1 MSTASEL
8 GKSMTPLLRYE
19 DFSISFG
26 SGRREKFAVSHLDL
40 EVGVGE
46 RVALVGESG
55 SGKTLTALAPLRL
68 EPEGAKTSGRILWS
82 GAKKSNAQSNQQAS
96 NQANTEPVD
105 LLSLPIQD
113 IRDIRGRE
121 IAMVFQEP
129 MTALNPL
136 FTVGN
141 QIVEAVQVY
150 QPLISK
156 TDCISA
162 AIDLL
167 KKTGI
172 PEPEK
177 RFYSYPHQLSGG
189 QRQRAMIAMA
199 LACKPRLLIADEPTT
214 ALDVSLRLQI
224 LELLKELQEE
234 SKDAGGMA
242 ILLITHDLNLVKHF
256 AHRVAVLN
264 QGKLFEVGLTSQV
277 FKHPEDPY
285 TKALVNSEPARD
297 LAPVMPLAPVL
308 LKTENL
314 SVSYPGADLVAGYKK
329 SPRHQVL
336 RKVGFELKQ
345 GQTIGVI
352 GESGSGKTT
361 LGMAVLGLLGD
372 SAAQITGEVD
382 VLGNGWQNL
391 KPAERRAMR
400 SSLQV
405 IFQDPFGS
413 LSPRMNVMQIVAE
426 GLDVHFPKL
435 STADRESRVLDILRE
450 VGMDRSALLRYPHE
464 FSGGQRQR
472 IAIARALILKPQ
484 ILVLDEPTSALDVS
498 IQKQVLALLCELQ
511 KKYNLAYLMISH
523 DLAVIRAMSHEV
535 MVLKEGR
542 VVEFGDTETLIQ
554 HPRQAYTKALFTA
567 AELT

>member
-1 MSTASEL
+1 MS
-8 GKSMTPLLRYE
+8 LLRYE
-19 DFSISFG
+19 NLCISFG
-26 SGRREKFAVSHLDL
+26 SGRREKFAVNHLDL
-40 EVGVGE
+40 EIGIGE

-68 EPEGAKTSGRILWS
+68 EPEGAKVSGKILWNRKD
-82 GAKKSNAQSNQQAS
+82 GQDM
-96 NQANTEPVD
+96 VD

-113 IRDIRGRE
+113 IREIRGRE

-141 QIVEAVQVY
+141 QIIEAVQIY

-156 TDCISA
+156 ADCIDA

-172 PEPEK
+172 PEPER
-177 RFYSYPHQLSGG
+177 RFHSYPHQLSGG

-224 LELLKELQEE
+224 LDLLKELQEE
-234 SKDAGGMA
+234 SKDQGGMG

-256 AHRVAVLN
+256 AQRVAVLN
-264 QGKLFEVGLTSQV
+264 QGNLMESGTTKQV
-277 FKHPEDPY
+277 FTQPSDPY
-285 TKALVNSEPARD
+285 TKALVNSGPVRD

-308 LKTENL
+308 LKTDDL
-314 SVSYPGADLVAGYKK
+314 SVAYPSSESISWFKK
-329 SPRHQVL
+329 APPHKVL
-336 RKVGFELKQ
+336 KKVSFSLKQ

-372 SAAQITGEVD
+372 SAAEVSGNVD
-382 VLGNGWQNL
+382 VLGNDWQKL
-391 KPAERRAMR
+391 KPVERRAMR

-413 LSPRMNVMQIVAE
+413 LSPRMNVMQIVSE

-435 STADRESRVLDILRE
+435 STAEHENRVVDMLKE
-450 VGMDRSALLRYPHE
+450 VGIDRSALTRYPHE

-472 IAIARALILKPQ
+472 IAIARALILRPQ

-498 IQKQVLALLCELQ
+498 IQKQVLALLTELQ

-535 MVLKEGR
+535 MVLKGGK
-542 VVEFGDTETLIQ
+542 VVEFGDTETLIKQ
-554 HPRQAYTKALFTA
+554 PRQTYTRELFAA

>member
-1 MSTASEL
+1 MS
-8 GKSMTPLLRYE
+8 LLRYE
-19 DFSISFG
+19 DLSISFG
-26 SGRREKFAVSHLDL
+26 SGRREKFAVNHLDL
-40 EVGVGE
+40 EIGIGE

-68 EPEGAKTSGRILWS
+68 EPEGAKVSGKILWNRKD
-82 GAKKSNAQSNQQAS
+82 GQG
-96 NQANTEPVD
+96 TVD

-113 IRDIRGRE
+113 IREIRGRE

-141 QIVEAVQVY
+141 QIVEAVQIY

-156 TDCISA
+156 ADCIDA
-162 AIDLL
+162 AVDLL

-172 PEPEK
+172 PEPER
-177 RFYSYPHQLSGG
+177 RFHSYPHQLSGG

-224 LELLKELQEE
+224 LDLLKELQEE
-234 SKDAGGMA
+234 SKDQGGMG

-256 AHRVAVLN
+256 AQRVAVLN
-264 QGKLFEVGLTSQV
+264 QGNLMESGPTKQV
-277 FKHPEDPY
+277 FTHPTDPY
-285 TKALVNSEPARD
+285 TKALVNSEPVRD

-308 LKTENL
+308 LETEDL
-314 SVSYPGADLVAGYKK
+314 SVAYPSSESISWFKK
-329 SPRHQVL
+329 APPHKVL
-336 RKVGFELKQ
+336 KKVSFVLKQ

-372 SAAQITGEVD
+372 SAAQVTGDVD
-382 VLGNGWQNL
+382 VLGSDWQTL
-391 KPAERRAMR
+391 KPVERRAMR

-405 IFQDPFGS
+405 IFQDPFRS

-426 GLDVHFPKL
+426 GLDIHFPKL
-435 STADRESRVLDILRE
+435 SAVERENRVVDILKE
-450 VGMDRSALLRYPHE
+450 VGIDRSALTRYPHE

-472 IAIARALILKPQ
+472 IAIARALILRPQ

-498 IQKQVLALLCELQ
+498 IQKQVLALLTELQ

-535 MVLKEGR
+535 MVLKAGK
-542 VVEFGDTETLIQ
+542 VVEFGDTETMIK
-554 HPRQAYTKALFTA
+554 HPRQTYTKELFAA

>member
-1 MSTASEL
+1 MS
-8 GKSMTPLLRYE
+8 LLRYE
-19 DFSISFG
+19 DLCISFG
-26 SGRREKFAVSHLDL
+26 TGRREKFAVNHLDL
-40 EVGVGE
+40 EIGIGE

-68 EPEGAKTSGRILWS
+68 EPEGAKVSGKILWN
-82 GAKKSNAQSNQQAS
+82 KKDG
-96 NQANTEPVD
+96 TGTVD
-105 LLSLPIQD
+105 LLSMSMQD
-113 IRDIRGRE
+113 IREIRGRE

-136 FTVGN
+136 FTIGN
-141 QIVEAVQVY
+141 QIIEAVQIY

-156 TDCISA
+156 ADSIDA

-167 KKTGI
+167 RKTGI
-172 PEPEK
+172 PEPER
-177 RFYSYPHQLSGG
+177 RFHSYPHQLSGG

-224 LELLKELQEE
+224 LDLLKELQEE
-234 SKDAGGMA
+234 SKDHGGMG

-256 AHRVAVLN
+256 AQRVAVLN
-264 QGKLFEVGLTSQV
+264 QGNLMEAGLTKQV
-277 FKHPEDPY
+277 FERPEDPY
-285 TKALVNSEPARD
+285 TRALVNSEPVRD
-297 LAPVMPLAPVL
+297 LAPLMPLAPVL
-308 LKTENL
+308 LKTEDL
-314 SVSYPGADLVAGYKK
+314 SVAYPSAESASWFKK
-329 SPRHQVL
+329 APSHKVL
-336 RKVGFELKQ
+336 KKVSFELKQ

-372 SAAQITGEVD
+372 SAAEVTGSVD
-382 VLGNGWQNL
+382 VLGSDWQTL
-391 KPAERRAMR
+391 KPIERRAMR

-413 LSPRMNVMQIVAE
+413 LSPRMNVLQIISE

-435 STADRESRVLDILRE
+435 STAERETRVVDMLKE
-450 VGMDRSALLRYPHE
+450 VGLDRSALLRYPHE

-472 IAIARALILKPQ
+472 IAIARALILRPQ

-498 IQKQVLALLCELQ
+498 IQKQVLALLTELQ

-535 MVLKEGR
+535 MVLKGGK
-542 VVEFGDTETLIQ
+542 VVEFGDTETLIK
-554 HPRQAYTKALFTA
+554 HPRQTYTKELFAA

>member
-1 MSTASEL
+1 MS
-8 GKSMTPLLRYE
+8 LLRYE
-19 DFSISFG
+19 DFCISFG
-26 SGRREKFAVSHLDL
+26 AGRREKFAVNHLDL
-40 EVGVGE
+40 EIGIGE

-68 EPEGAKTSGRILWS
+68 EPEGAKVSGKILWN
-82 GAKKSNAQSNQQAS
+82 KKDGQG
-96 NQANTEPVD
+96 TVD

-113 IRDIRGRE
+113 IREIRGRE

-136 FTVGN
+136 FTIGN
-141 QIVEAVQVY
+141 QIIEAVQIY
-150 QPLISK
+150 QPLLSK
-156 TDCISA
+156 SDCIDA

-172 PEPEK
+172 PEPER
-177 RFYSYPHQLSGG
+177 RFHSYPHQLSGG

-224 LELLKELQEE
+224 LDLLKELQEE
-234 SKDAGGMA
+234 SKEHGGMG

-256 AHRVAVLN
+256 AQRVAVLN
-264 QGKLFEVGLTSQV
+264 QGNLMESGSTKQV
-277 FKHPEDPY
+277 FEHPTDPY
-285 TKALVNSEPARD
+285 TRALVNSEPVRE

-308 LKTENL
+308 LKTEEL
-314 SVSYPGADLVAGYKK
+314 SVAYQNTESSSWFKKAPPYK
-329 SPRHQVL
+329 VL
-336 RKVGFELKQ
+336 KKVSFNLKQ

-361 LGMAVLGLLGD
+361 LGMAVLDLLGD
-372 SAAQITGEVD
+372 SAAQVTGDVD
-382 VLGNGWQNL
+382 VLGQDWQKL
-391 KPAERRAMR
+391 KPAQRRAMR

-413 LSPRMNVMQIVAE
+413 LSPRMNVMQIISE
-426 GLDVHFPKL
+426 GLDAHCPTL
-435 STADRESRVLDILRE
+435 TAAERESRVVDMLKE
-450 VGMDRSALLRYPHE
+450 VGLDRSALTRYPHE

-472 IAIARALILKPQ
+472 IAVARALILRPQ

-498 IQKQVLALLCELQ
+498 IQKQVLALLSRLQ

-542 VVEFGDTETLIQ
+542 VVEFGDTETLIRQ
-554 HPRQAYTKALFTA
+554 PRQVYTKELFAA

>member
-1 MSTASEL
+1 MS
-8 GKSMTPLLRYE
+8 LLRYE
-19 DFSISFG
+19 DFCISFG
-26 SGRREKFAVSHLDL
+26 SGRREKFAVNHLNL
-40 EVGVGE
+40 EIGIGE

-68 EPEGAKTSGRILWS
+68 EPEGAKVSGKILW
-82 GAKKSNAQSNQQAS
+82 NQKDEQG
-96 NQANTEPVD
+96 TVD

-113 IRDIRGRE
+113 IREIRGRE

-141 QIVEAVQVY
+141 QIIEAVQIY

-156 TDCISA
+156 TDCIDM

-172 PEPEK
+172 PEPER
-177 RFYSYPHQLSGG
+177 RFHSYPHQLSGG

-224 LELLKELQEE
+224 LDLLKELQEE
-234 SKDAGGMA
+234 SKDQGGMG

-256 AHRVAVLN
+256 AQRVAVLN
-264 QGKLFEVGLTSQV
+264 QGNLMESGTTKQV
-277 FKHPEDPY
+277 FTQPSDPY
-285 TKALVNSEPARD
+285 TKALVNSGPVRD

-308 LKTENL
+308 LKTDDL
-314 SVSYPGADLVAGYKK
+314 SVAYPSSESISWFKK
-329 SPRHQVL
+329 APPHKVL
-336 RKVGFELKQ
+336 RKVSFSLKQ

-372 SAAQITGEVD
+372 SAAEVSGNVD
-382 VLGNGWQNL
+382 ILGNDWQKL
-391 KPAERRAMR
+391 KPVERRAMR

-435 STADRESRVLDILRE
+435 STAERENRVVDMLKE
-450 VGMDRSALLRYPHE
+450 VGIDRSALTRYPHE

-472 IAIARALILKPQ
+472 IAIARALILRPQ

-498 IQKQVLALLCELQ
+498 IQKQVLALLTELQ
-511 KKYNLAYLMISH
+511 KKYNLAYLIISH

-535 MVLKEGR
+535 MVLKGGK
-542 VVEFGDTETLIQ
+542 VVEFGDTETLIKQ
-554 HPRQAYTKALFTA
+554 PRQTYTRELFAA

>member
-1 MSTASEL
+1 MS
-8 GKSMTPLLRYE
+8 LLRYE
-19 DFSISFG
+19 DLSISFG
-26 SGRREKFAVSHLDL
+26 SGRRERLAVNHLDL
-40 EVGVGE
+40 EIGIGE

-68 EPEGAKTSGRILWS
+68 EPEGAKVSGKILWNRKD
-82 GAKKSNAQSNQQAS
+82 GQG
-96 NQANTEPVD
+96 TVD
-105 LLSLPIQD
+105 LLSLSIQD
-113 IRDIRGRE
+113 IREIRGRE

-141 QIVEAVQVY
+141 QIIEAVQIY

-156 TDCISA
+156 ADCIDA

-172 PEPEK
+172 PEPER
-177 RFYSYPHQLSGG
+177 RFHAYPHQLSGG

-224 LELLKELQEE
+224 LDLLKELQEE
-234 SKDAGGMA
+234 SKDQGGMG
-242 ILLITHDLNLVKHF
+242 ILLITHDLNLVRHF
-256 AHRVAVLN
+256 AQRVAVLN
-264 QGKLFEVGLTSQV
+264 QGNLMESGSTKQV
-277 FKHPEDPY
+277 FTEPSDPY
-285 TKALVNSEPARD
+285 TKALVNSGPVRD

-308 LKTENL
+308 LKTDDL
-314 SVSYPGADLVAGYKK
+314 SVAYPSSESSSWFKK
-329 SPRHQVL
+329 APPHKVL
-336 RKVGFELKQ
+336 KKVSFSLKQ
-345 GQTIGVI
+345 GHTIGVI

-372 SAAQITGEVD
+372 SAAEVSGGVD
-382 VLGNGWQNL
+382 VLGNNWQKL
-391 KPAERRAMR
+391 KAVERRAMR

-426 GLDVHFPKL
+426 GLDIHFPKL
-435 STADRESRVLDILRE
+435 STAERENRVVDILKE
-450 VGMDRSALLRYPHE
+450 VGIDRSALTRYPHE

-472 IAIARALILKPQ
+472 IAIARALILRPQ

-498 IQKQVLALLCELQ
+498 IQKQVLALLTELQ

-535 MVLKEGR
+535 MVLKGGK
-542 VVEFGDTETLIQ
+542 VVEFGDTETLIKS
-554 HPRQAYTKALFTA
+554 PRQVYTKELFAA

>member
-1 MSTASEL
+1 MS
-8 GKSMTPLLRYE
+8 LLRYE
-19 DFSISFG
+19 DLCISFG
-26 SGRREKFAVSHLDL
+26 VGRREKFAVSHLDL
-40 EVGVGE
+40 DIGVGE

-68 EPEGAKTSGRILWS
+68 EPEGAKVSGKILW
-82 GAKKSNAQSNQQAS
+82 NQKDGKG
-96 NQANTEPVD
+96 EID

-113 IRDIRGRE
+113 IREIRGRE

-141 QIVEAVQVY
+141 QIIEAVQIY
-150 QPLISK
+150 QPLIAK
-156 TDCISA
+156 ADAIDA

-167 KKTGI
+167 RKTGI
-172 PEPEK
+172 PEPER
-177 RFYSYPHQLSGG
+177 RFHSYPHQLSGG

-234 SKDAGGMA
+234 SKDDGGMG
-242 ILLITHDLNLVKHF
+242 ILLITHDLNLVNHF
-256 AHRVAVLN
+256 AQRVAVLN
-264 QGKLFEVGLTSQV
+264 QGNLMEAGTTKQV
-277 FKHPEDPY
+277 FEHPTDPY
-285 TKALVNSEPARD
+285 TRALVNSEPVRS

-308 LKTENL
+308 LNTEEL
-314 SVSYPGADLVAGYKK
+314 SVAYPSSESVSWFKNAPPHKVLKK
-329 SPRHQVL
+329 VS
-336 RKVGFELKQ
+336 FALKQ

-372 SAAQITGEVD
+372 SSAEVTGSVD
-382 VLGNGWQNL
+382 VLGNDWQKL
-391 KPAERRAMR
+391 KPIERRAMR

-413 LSPRMNVMQIVAE
+413 LSPRMNILQIVSE

-435 STADRESRVLDILRE
+435 SAQERESRVVDMLKE
-450 VGMDRSALLRYPHE
+450 VGLDRSALLRYPHE

-472 IAIARALILKPQ
+472 IAIARALILRPQ

-498 IQKQVLALLCELQ
+498 IQKQVLALLTELQ

-535 MVLKEGR
+535 MVLKEGK
-542 VVEFGDTETLIQ
+542 VIEFGDTETMIK
-554 HPRQAYTKALFTA
+554 HPRQTYTKELFAA

>member
-1 MSTASEL
+1 MS
-8 GKSMTPLLRYE
+8 LLCYE
-19 DFSISFG
+19 DLCISFG
-26 SGRREKFAVSHLDL
+26 SGRREKFAVNHLNL
-40 EVGVGE
+40 EIGIGE

-68 EPEGAKTSGRILWS
+68 EPEGAKVSGKILWN
-82 GAKKSNAQSNQQAS
+82 KKDGKG
-96 NQANTEPVD
+96 TVD
-105 LLSLPIQD
+105 LLSMPIQD
-113 IRDIRGRE
+113 IREIRGRE

-141 QIVEAVQVY
+141 QIIEAVQIY

-156 TDCISA
+156 SDSIDA

-172 PEPEK
+172 PEPER
-177 RFYSYPHQLSGG
+177 RFHSYPHQLSGG

-224 LELLKELQEE
+224 LDLLKELQEE
-234 SKDAGGMA
+234 SKDDGGMG
-242 ILLITHDLNLVKHF
+242 ILLITHALNLVKHF
-256 AHRVAVLN
+256 AQRVAVLN
-264 QGKLFEVGLTSQV
+264 QGNLMESGTTKQV
-277 FKHPEDPY
+277 FEHPEDPY
-285 TKALVNSEPARD
+285 TRALVNSEPVRD
-297 LAPVMPLAPVL
+297 LAPLMPLAPVL
-308 LKTENL
+308 LQTEEL
-314 SVSYPGADLVAGYKK
+314 SVAYPSSESVSWFKK
-329 SPRHQVL
+329 APSHKVL
-336 RKVGFELKQ
+336 KKVSFSLKQ

-372 SAAQITGEVD
+372 SAAEVTGTVD
-382 VLGNGWQNL
+382 VLGSDWQKL
-391 KPAERRAMR
+391 KPTERRAMR

-413 LSPRMNVMQIVAE
+413 LSPRMNVLQIVSE

-435 STADRESRVLDILRE
+435 SAAERETRVVDMLKE
-450 VGMDRSALLRYPHE
+450 VGLDRSALLRYPHE

-472 IAIARALILKPQ
+472 IAIARALILRPQ

-498 IQKQVLALLCELQ
+498 IQKQVLALLTELQ

-535 MVLKEGR
+535 MVLKGGK
-542 VVEFGDTETLIQ
+542 VVEFGDTETLIK
-554 HPRQAYTKALFTA
+554 HPRQTYTKELFAA

>member
-1 MSTASEL
+1 M
-8 GKSMTPLLRYE
+8 
-19 DFSISFG
+19 
-26 SGRREKFAVSHLDL
+26 
-40 EVGVGE
+40 
-46 RVALVGESG
+46 
-55 SGKTLTALAPLRL
+55 
-68 EPEGAKTSGRILWS
+68 
-82 GAKKSNAQSNQQAS
+82 
-96 NQANTEPVD
+96 
-105 LLSLPIQD
+105 QD
-113 IRDIRGRE
+113 IREIRGRE

-156 TDCISA
+156 ADCMSA

-172 PEPEK
+172 PEPDK
-177 RFYSYPHQLSGG
+177 RFHSYPHQLSGG

-224 LELLKELQEE
+224 LDLLKELQEE
-234 SKDAGGMA
+234 SKDHGGMA

-256 AHRVAVLN
+256 AQRVAVLN
-264 QGKLFEVGLTSQV
+264 QGNLMEVGTTKQV
-277 FKHPEDPY
+277 FEHPKDAY
-285 TKALVNSEPARD
+285 TKSLVNSEPVRN

-308 LKTENL
+308 LKTNNL
-314 SVSYPGADLVAGYKK
+314 SVSYPGTGSAAWFKK
-329 SPRHQVL
+329 PPRHQVL
-336 RKVGFELKQ
+336 RKVDFELKQ

-372 SAAQITGEVD
+372 SAAMITGEVD
-382 VLGNGWQNL
+382 VLGHDWQTL
-391 KPAERRAMR
+391 KPVERRAMR

-413 LSPRMNVMQIVAE
+413 LSPRMNVMQIISK
-426 GLDVHFPKL
+426 GLDIHFPHL
-435 STADRESRVLDILRE
+435 STAERESRVLDMLRE
-450 VGMDRSALLRYPHE
+450 VGIDRSALTRYPHE

-498 IQKQVLALLCELQ
+498 IQKQVLALLAELQ

-523 DLAVIRAMSHEV
+523 DLAVIRAMSHEI
-535 MVLKEGR
+535 MVLKAGK
-542 VVEFGDTETLIQ
+542 VVEFGDTETLIK
-554 HPRQAYTKALFTA
+554 HPRQTYTKELFTA

>member
-1 MSTASEL
+1 MS
-8 GKSMTPLLRYE
+8 LLRYE
-19 DFSISFG
+19 DLCISFG
-26 SGRREKFAVSHLDL
+26 SGRREKFAVNHLNL
-40 EVGVGE
+40 EIGIGE

-68 EPEGAKTSGRILWS
+68 EPEGAKVSGKILWN
-82 GAKKSNAQSNQQAS
+82 KKDGKG
-96 NQANTEPVD
+96 EVD
-105 LLSLPIQD
+105 LLSMSIED
-113 IRDIRGRE
+113 IREIRGRE

-136 FTVGN
+136 FTIGN
-141 QIVEAVQVY
+141 QIIEAVQIF

-156 TDCISA
+156 ADSIDA

-172 PEPEK
+172 PEPER
-177 RFYSYPHQLSGG
+177 RFHSYPHQLSGG

-224 LELLKELQEE
+224 LDLLKELQEE
-234 SKDAGGMA
+234 SKDDGGMG

-256 AHRVAVLN
+256 AQRVAVLN
-264 QGKLFEVGLTSQV
+264 QGNLMESGPTKKV
-277 FKHPEDPY
+277 FQHPEDPY
-285 TKALVNSEPARD
+285 TRALVNSEPVRN
-297 LAPVMPLAPVL
+297 LAPLMPLAPVL
-308 LKTENL
+308 LKTEDL
-314 SVSYPGADLVAGYKK
+314 SVAYPSSESASWFKK
-329 SPRHQVL
+329 APSHKVL
-336 RKVGFELKQ
+336 KKVSFALKQ

-372 SAAQITGEVD
+372 SSAEVTGDVD
-382 VLGNGWQNL
+382 VLGSDWQTL
-391 KPAERRAMR
+391 KPIERRAMR

-413 LSPRMNVMQIVAE
+413 LSPRMNILQIVSE

-435 STADRESRVLDILRE
+435 STAERETRVVDMLKE
-450 VGMDRSALLRYPHE
+450 VGLDRSALQRYPHE

-472 IAIARALILKPQ
+472 IAIARALILRPQ

-498 IQKQVLALLCELQ
+498 IQKQVLALLTELQ
-511 KKYNLAYLMISH
+511 KKYNLAYLLISH

-535 MVLKEGR
+535 MVLKGGK
-542 VVEFGDTETLIQ
+542 VVEFGDTETLIKQ
-554 HPRQAYTKALFTA
+554 PRQTYTKELFAA

>member
-1 MSTASEL
+1 MS
-8 GKSMTPLLRYE
+8 LLRYE
-19 DFSISFG
+19 DLSISFG
-26 SGRREKFAVSHLDL
+26 TGRREKFAVSHLDL
-40 EVGVGE
+40 EIGIGE

-68 EPEGAKTSGRILWS
+68 EPEGAKVSGKILWN
-82 GAKKSNAQSNQQAS
+82 KKDGQG
-96 NQANTEPVD
+96 TVD
-105 LLSLPIQD
+105 LLSLPMQD
-113 IRDIRGRE
+113 IREIRGRE

-141 QIVEAVQVY
+141 QIVEAVQID

-156 TDCISA
+156 SQCMDA

-167 KKTGI
+167 RKTGI
-172 PEPEK
+172 PEPER
-177 RFYSYPHQLSGG
+177 RFHSYPHQLSGG

-214 ALDVSLRLQI
+214 ALDVSLRMQI
-224 LELLKELQEE
+224 LDLLKELQEE
-234 SKDAGGMA
+234 SKNEGGMG

-256 AHRVAVLN
+256 AQRVAVLN
-264 QGKLFEVGLTSQV
+264 QGNLMESGSTKQIFE
-277 FKHPEDPY
+277 HPTDAY
-285 TKALVNSEPARD
+285 TRALVNSEPVRS

-308 LKTENL
+308 LATEEL
-314 SVSYPGADLVAGYKK
+314 SVAYPSSQSISWFKK
-329 SPRHQVL
+329 APPHKVL
-336 RKVGFELKQ
+336 KKVNFTLKQ

-372 SAAQITGEVD
+372 SAALVSGSVD
-382 VLGNGWQNL
+382 ILGQDWHSL
-391 KPAERRAMR
+391 KPVERRAMR

-413 LSPRMNVMQIVAE
+413 LSPRMNVMQIVSE
-426 GLDVHFPKL
+426 GLDVHFPNL
-435 STADRESRVLDILRE
+435 SAAERETRVVDMLKE
-450 VGMDRSALLRYPHE
+450 VGIERAALTRYPHE

-472 IAIARALILKPQ
+472 IAIARALILRPQ

-498 IQKQVLALLCELQ
+498 IQKQVLALLSELQ

-523 DLAVIRAMSHEV
+523 DLAVIRAMSHEI
-535 MVLKEGR
+535 MVLKGGK
-542 VVEFGDTETLIQ
+542 VVEFGDTETLIK
-554 HPRQAYTKALFTA
+554 HPRQTYTKELFAA

>member
-1 MSTASEL
+1 MS
-8 GKSMTPLLRYE
+8 LLHYE
-19 DFSISFG
+19 DLSISFG
-26 SGRREKFAVSHLDL
+26 SGRREKFAVNHLDL
-40 EVGVGE
+40 DIGIGE

-68 EPEGAKTSGRILWS
+68 EPEGAHVSGKILWNRKD
-82 GAKKSNAQSNQQAS
+82 GQG
-96 NQANTEPVD
+96 TVD

-113 IRDIRGRE
+113 ISEIRGRE

-141 QIVEAVQVY
+141 QIIEAVQIY

-156 TDCISA
+156 ADCIDA

-172 PEPEK
+172 PEPER
-177 RFYSYPHQLSGG
+177 RFHSYPHQLSGG

-224 LELLKELQEE
+224 LDLLKELQEE
-234 SKDAGGMA
+234 SKDQGGMG

-256 AHRVAVLN
+256 AQRVAVLN
-264 QGKLFEVGLTSQV
+264 QGNLMESGSTKQV
-277 FKHPEDPY
+277 FTQPTDPY
-285 TKALVNSEPARD
+285 TKALVNSEPVRD

-308 LKTENL
+308 LETEDL
-314 SVSYPGADLVAGYKK
+314 SVSYPSSEPTSWFKK
-329 SPRHQVL
+329 APPHKVL
-336 RKVGFELKQ
+336 KKVSFALKQ

-372 SAAQITGEVD
+372 SAAQVTGDVD
-382 VLGNGWQNL
+382 VLGSDWQTL
-391 KPAERRAMR
+391 KPVERRAMR

-413 LSPRMNVMQIVAE
+413 LSPRMNVMQIVSE
-426 GLDVHFPKL
+426 GLDIHFPKL
-435 STADRESRVLDILRE
+435 SAVERENRVVDILKE
-450 VGMDRSALLRYPHE
+450 VGIDRSALTRYPHE

-472 IAIARALILKPQ
+472 IAIARALILRPQ

-498 IQKQVLALLCELQ
+498 IQKQVLALLTELQ

-535 MVLKEGR
+535 MVLKAGK
-542 VVEFGDTETLIQ
+542 VVEFGDTETMIK
-554 HPRQAYTKALFTA
+554 HPRQTYTKELFAA

>member
-1 MSTASEL
+1 MSSV
-8 GKSMTPLLRYE
+8 KSAAPLLRYE

-40 EVGVGE
+40 EIGVGE

-82 GAKKSNAQSNQQAS
+82 GKSTDTSS
-96 NQANTEPVD
+96 PPVN
-105 LLSLPIQD
+105 LLDMPIQS
-113 IRDIRGRE
+113 IREIRGRE

-136 FTVGN
+136 FTIGN
-141 QIVEAVQVY
+141 QIVEAVQIDEL
-150 QPLISK
+150 LITK
-156 TDCISA
+156 ADAMSA
-162 AIDLL
+162 AIELL

-177 RFYSYPHQLSGG
+177 RFHSYPHQLSGG

-224 LELLKELQEE
+224 LDLLKELQEE
-234 SKDAGGMA
+234 SKDHGGMA

-256 AHRVAVLN
+256 AQRVAVLN
-264 QGKLFEVGLTSQV
+264 QGNLMEVGPTKQV
-277 FKHPEDPY
+277 FEHPDDAY
-285 TKALVNSEPARD
+285 TKALVNSEPVRD

-314 SVSYPGADLVAGYKK
+314 SVSYPGTESTAWFKK
-329 SPRHQVL
+329 PPRHQVL

-372 SAAQITGEVD
+372 SAAEITGTVD
-382 VLGNGWQNL
+382 ILGQDWQKL
-391 KPAERRAMR
+391 KPIERRAMR

-426 GLDVHFPKL
+426 GLDVHFPNL
-435 STADRESRVLDILRE
+435 SAAERESRVLDILRE
-450 VGMDRSALLRYPHE
+450 VGIDRSALTRYPHE

-498 IQKQVLALLCELQ
+498 IQKQVLALLTELQ

-535 MVLKEGR
+535 MVLKGGR

-554 HPRQAYTKALFTA
+554 HPRQTYTQELFAA
-567 AELT
+567 AELS

>member
-1 MSTASEL
+1 MSEIRNSH
-8 GKSMTPLLRYE
+8 KPVSPLLRYE

-40 EVGVGE
+40 EIGVGE

-82 GAKKSNAQSNQQAS
+82 DQSADAS
-96 NQANTEPVD
+96 NPSVN
-105 LLSLPIQD
+105 LLDLPIQA
-113 IRDIRGRE
+113 IREIRGRE

-136 FTVGN
+136 FTIGN
-141 QIVEAVQVY
+141 QIVEAVQIY

-156 TDCISA
+156 ADGMSA
-162 AIDLL
+162 AIELL

-177 RFYSYPHQLSGG
+177 RFHSYPHQLSGG

-214 ALDVSLRLQI
+214 ALDISLRLQI
-224 LELLKELQEE
+224 LDLLKELQEE
-234 SKDAGGMA
+234 SKDDGGMA

-256 AHRVAVLN
+256 AQKVAVLN
-264 QGKLFEVGLTSQV
+264 QGKLMEVGLTKQV
-277 FKHPEDPY
+277 FERPDNPY
-285 TKALVNSEPARD
+285 TKALVNSKPVRD

-308 LKTENL
+308 LKTNHL
-314 SVSYPGADLVAGYKK
+314 SVSYPSTESSTWFKK
-329 SPRHQVL
+329 AAPHQVL
-336 RKVGFELKQ
+336 RKVDFELKQ

-372 SAAQITGEVD
+372 SAAQVSGVVD
-382 VLGNGWQNL
+382 VLGSDWQNL
-391 KPAERRAMR
+391 KSAERRAMR

-413 LSPRMNVMQIVAE
+413 LSPRMNVMQIVSE
-426 GLDVHFPKL
+426 GLDVHFPKI
-435 STADRESRVLDILRE
+435 TPAERESRVLDILRE
-450 VGMDRSALLRYPHE
+450 VGIDRSALKRYPHE

-498 IQKQVLALLCELQ
+498 IQKQVLALLTELQ

-535 MVLKEGR
+535 MVLKAGR
-542 VVEFGDTETLIQ
+542 VVEFGDTETLIK
-554 HPRQAYTKALFTA
+554 HPRQAYTQELFAA
-567 AELT
+567 AELS

>member
-1 MSTASEL
+1 MS
-8 GKSMTPLLRYE
+8 LLRYE
-19 DFSISFG
+19 DFCISFG
-26 SGRREKFAVSHLDL
+26 TGRREKFAVNHLDL
-40 EVGVGE
+40 EIGIGE

-68 EPEGAKTSGRILWS
+68 EPEGAKVSGKILWNKKDGS
-82 GAKKSNAQSNQQAS
+82 G
-96 NQANTEPVD
+96 TVD
-105 LLSLPIQD
+105 LLSMPIQD
-113 IRDIRGRE
+113 IREIRGRE

-136 FTVGN
+136 FTIGN
-141 QIVEAVQVY
+141 QIIEAVQIY
-150 QPLISK
+150 QPLLSK
-156 TDCISA
+156 TDCIDA

-172 PEPEK
+172 PEPDR
-177 RFYSYPHQLSGG
+177 RFHSYPHQLSGG

-224 LELLKELQEE
+224 LDLLKELQEE
-234 SKDAGGMA
+234 SKEHGGMG

-256 AHRVAVLN
+256 AQRVAVLN
-264 QGKLFEVGLTSQV
+264 QGNLMESGPTKQV
-277 FKHPEDPY
+277 FEHPTDPY
-285 TKALVNSEPARD
+285 TRALVNSEPVRE
-297 LAPVMPLAPVL
+297 LAPVMPLAPAL
-308 LKTENL
+308 LKTEGL
-314 SVSYPGADLVAGYKK
+314 SVAYPNSESTSWFKK
-329 SPRHQVL
+329 APAHKVL
-336 RKVGFELKQ
+336 KKVSFSLKQ

-372 SAAQITGEVD
+372 SAAQVSGDVD
-382 VLGNGWQNL
+382 VLGKDWQQL
-391 KPAERRAMR
+391 KPVERRAMR

-413 LSPRMNVMQIVAE
+413 LSPRMNVMQIISE
-426 GLDVHFPKL
+426 GLDVHYPKL
-435 STADRESRVLDILRE
+435 SASERESRVVDMLKE
-450 VGMDRSALLRYPHE
+450 VGLDRSALTRYPHE

-472 IAIARALILKPQ
+472 IAIARALILRPQ

-498 IQKQVLALLCELQ
+498 IQKQVLALLSELQ

-542 VVEFGDTETLIQ
+542 VVEFGDTETMIKQ
-554 HPRQAYTKALFTA
+554 PKQVYTKELFAA

>member
-1 MSTASEL
+1 MSGASSQ
-8 GKSMTPLLRYE
+8 KPLLRYE
-19 DFSISFG
+19 DLRISFG
-26 SGRREKFAVSHLDL
+26 SGRREKFAVNHLNL
-40 EVGVGE
+40 EIGTGE

-68 EPEGAKTSGRILWS
+68 EPEGARVSGKILWN
-82 GAKKSNAQSNQQAS
+82 KKDGQG
-96 NQANTEPVD
+96 TVD
-105 LLSLPIQD
+105 LLSMSMQD
-113 IRDIRGRE
+113 IREIRGRE

-141 QIVEAVQVY
+141 QIIEAVQIY

-156 TDCISA
+156 ADSVDA

-167 KKTGI
+167 RQTGI
-172 PEPEK
+172 PEPER
-177 RFYSYPHQLSGG
+177 RFHSYPHQLSGG

-234 SKDAGGMA
+234 SKDHGGMG

-256 AHRVAVLN
+256 AQRVAVLN
-264 QGKLFEVGLTSQV
+264 QGNLMESGSTKRVFE
-277 FKHPEDPY
+277 HPEDPY
-285 TKALVNSEPARD
+285 TRALVNSEPVRN
-297 LAPVMPLAPVL
+297 LAPLMPLAPVL
-308 LKTENL
+308 LNTEEL
-314 SVSYPGADLVAGYKK
+314 SVAYPSSESVSWFKK
-329 SPRHQVL
+329 APPHKVL
-336 RKVGFELKQ
+336 RKVSFSLKQ

-372 SAAQITGEVD
+372 SAAEVTGNVD
-382 VLGNGWQNL
+382 VLGHDWQKI
-391 KPAERRAMR
+391 KPIERRAMR

-413 LSPRMNVMQIVAE
+413 LSPRMNVLQIVSE

-435 STADRESRVLDILRE
+435 SMAERETRVVDMLKE
-450 VGMDRSALLRYPHE
+450 VGLDRSALLRYPHE

-472 IAIARALILKPQ
+472 IAIARALILRPQ

-498 IQKQVLALLCELQ
+498 IQKQVLALLTELQ

-523 DLAVIRAMSHEV
+523 DLAVIRAMSHEI
-535 MVLKEGR
+535 MVLKGGK
-542 VVEFGDTETLIQ
+542 VVEFGDTETLIK
-554 HPRQAYTKALFTA
+554 HPRQTYTKELFAA

>member
-1 MSTASEL
+1 MS
-8 GKSMTPLLRYE
+8 LLRYE
-19 DFSISFG
+19 GLSISFG
-26 SGRREKFAVSHLDL
+26 SGRREKFAVNHLDL
-40 EVGVGE
+40 EIGIGE

-68 EPEGAKTSGRILWS
+68 EPEGAKVSGKILWNKKDGS
-82 GAKKSNAQSNQQAS
+82 G
-96 NQANTEPVD
+96 TVD
-105 LLSLPIQD
+105 LLSLPIED
-113 IRDIRGRE
+113 IREIRGRE

-136 FTVGN
+136 FTIGN
-141 QIVEAVQVY
+141 QIIEAVQIY

-156 TDCISA
+156 SDSIDA

-172 PEPEK
+172 PEPER
-177 RFYSYPHQLSGG
+177 RFHSYPHQLSGG

-224 LELLKELQEE
+224 LDLLKELQEE
-234 SKDAGGMA
+234 SKADGGMG

-256 AHRVAVLN
+256 AQRVAVLN
-264 QGKLFEVGLTSQV
+264 QGNLMESGSTKQV
-277 FKHPEDPY
+277 FEHPSDPY
-285 TKALVNSEPARD
+285 TRALVNSEPVRE

-308 LKTENL
+308 LKTEEL
-314 SVSYPGADLVAGYKK
+314 SVAYPSSESTSWFKK
-329 SPRHQVL
+329 APAHKVL
-336 RKVGFELKQ
+336 KKVSFNLKQ

-372 SAAQITGEVD
+372 SSAQVSGDVD
-382 VLGNGWQNL
+382 VLGKDWQML
-391 KPAERRAMR
+391 KPGERRAMR

-413 LSPRMNVMQIVAE
+413 LSPRMNVMQIIAE
-426 GLDVHFPKL
+426 GLDVHYPKL
-435 STADRESRVLDILRE
+435 STAERESRVVDMLKE
-450 VGMDRSALLRYPHE
+450 VGLDRSALTRYPHE

-472 IAIARALILKPQ
+472 IAIARALILRPQ

-498 IQKQVLALLCELQ
+498 IQKQVLALLSELQ

-542 VVEFGDTETLIQ
+542 VVEFGDTETLIK
-554 HPRQAYTKALFTA
+554 HPKQIYTKELFAA

>member
-1 MSTASEL
+1 MS
-8 GKSMTPLLRYE
+8 LLRYE
-19 DFSISFG
+19 NLSISFG
-26 SGRREKFAVSHLDL
+26 SGRREKFAVNHLDL
-40 EVGVGE
+40 EIGIGE

-68 EPEGAKTSGRILWS
+68 EPEGAKVSGKILWNRKD
-82 GAKKSNAQSNQQAS
+82 GHG
-96 NQANTEPVD
+96 TVD
-105 LLSLPIQD
+105 LLALPIQD
-113 IRDIRGRE
+113 IREIRGRE

-141 QIVEAVQVY
+141 QIIEAVQIY

-156 TDCISA
+156 TDCVAA

-167 KKTGI
+167 RKTGI
-172 PEPEK
+172 PEPER
-177 RFYSYPHQLSGG
+177 RFHSYPHQLSGG

-224 LELLKELQEE
+224 LDLLKELQEE
-234 SKDAGGMA
+234 SKDQGGMG

-256 AHRVAVLN
+256 AQRVAVLN
-264 QGKLFEVGLTSQV
+264 QGNLMESGPTKQV
-277 FKHPEDPY
+277 FTQPSDPY
-285 TKALVNSEPARD
+285 TKALVNSEPVRD

-308 LKTENL
+308 LKTEDL
-314 SVSYPGADLVAGYKK
+314 SVAYPSSESISWFKK
-329 SPRHQVL
+329 APAHKVL
-336 RKVGFELKQ
+336 KKVSFHLKQ

-372 SAAQITGEVD
+372 SAAQVSGDVD
-382 VLGNGWQNL
+382 VLGSDWQTL
-391 KPAERRAMR
+391 KPVERRAMR

-413 LSPRMNVMQIVAE
+413 LSPRMNVMQIVSE
-426 GLDVHFPKL
+426 GLDIHFPKL
-435 STADRESRVLDILRE
+435 SALERENRVVDILKE
-450 VGMDRSALLRYPHE
+450 VGIERSALTRYPHE

-472 IAIARALILKPQ
+472 IAIARALILRPQ

-498 IQKQVLALLCELQ
+498 IQKQVLALLTELQ
-511 KKYNLAYLMISH
+511 KKYNLAYLIISH

-535 MVLKEGR
+535 MVLKGGK
-542 VVEFGDTETLIQ
+542 VVEFGDTETLIKS
-554 HPRQAYTKALFTA
+554 PRQTYTKELFA
-567 AELT
+567 AADLT

>member
-1 MSTASEL
+1 MSGASSL
-8 GKSMTPLLRYE
+8 KPLLRYE
-19 DFSISFG
+19 DLRISFG
-26 SGRREKFAVSHLDL
+26 SGRREKFAVNHLNL
-40 EVGVGE
+40 EICTGE

-68 EPEGAKTSGRILWS
+68 EPEGARVSGKILWN
-82 GAKKSNAQSNQQAS
+82 KKDGQG
-96 NQANTEPVD
+96 TVD
-105 LLSLPIQD
+105 LLSMSMQD
-113 IRDIRGRE
+113 IREIRGRE

-141 QIVEAVQVY
+141 QIIEAVQIY

-156 TDCISA
+156 ADSVDA

-167 KKTGI
+167 RQTGI
-172 PEPEK
+172 PEPER
-177 RFYSYPHQLSGG
+177 RFHSYPHQLSGG

-234 SKDAGGMA
+234 SKDHGGMG

-256 AHRVAVLN
+256 AQRVAVLN
-264 QGKLFEVGLTSQV
+264 QGNLMESGSTKRVFE
-277 FKHPEDPY
+277 HPEDPY
-285 TKALVNSEPARD
+285 TRALVNSEPVRN
-297 LAPVMPLAPVL
+297 LAPLMPLAPVL
-308 LKTENL
+308 LNTEEL
-314 SVSYPGADLVAGYKK
+314 SVAYPSSESVSWFKK
-329 SPRHQVL
+329 APPHKVL
-336 RKVGFELKQ
+336 RKVSFSLKQ

-372 SAAQITGEVD
+372 SAAEVTGNVD
-382 VLGNGWQNL
+382 VLGHDWQKI
-391 KPAERRAMR
+391 KPIERRAMR

-413 LSPRMNVMQIVAE
+413 LSPRMNVLQIVSE

-435 STADRESRVLDILRE
+435 SMAERETRVVDMLKE
-450 VGMDRSALLRYPHE
+450 VGLDRSALLRYPHE

-472 IAIARALILKPQ
+472 IAIARALILRPQ

-498 IQKQVLALLCELQ
+498 IQKQVLALLTELQ

-523 DLAVIRAMSHEV
+523 DLAVIRAMSHEI
-535 MVLKEGR
+535 MVLKGGK
-542 VVEFGDTETLIQ
+542 VVEFGDTETLIK
-554 HPRQAYTKALFTA
+554 HPRQTYTKELFAA

>member
-1 MSTASEL
+1 MSETRNSH
-8 GKSMTPLLRYE
+8 KTVSPLLRYE

-40 EVGVGE
+40 EIGVGE

-82 GAKKSNAQSNQQAS
+82 GQSTDAS
-96 NQANTEPVD
+96 NPSVN
-105 LLSLPIQD
+105 LLDLPIQA
-113 IRDIRGRE
+113 IREIRGRE

-136 FTVGN
+136 FTIGN
-141 QIVEAVQVY
+141 QIVEAVQIY

-156 TDCISA
+156 TDGMSA
-162 AIDLL
+162 AIELL

-177 RFYSYPHQLSGG
+177 RFHSYPHQLSGG

-224 LELLKELQEE
+224 LDLLKELQEE
-234 SKDAGGMA
+234 SKDDGGMA

-256 AHRVAVLN
+256 AQKVAVLN
-264 QGKLFEVGLTSQV
+264 QGKLMELGPTKQV
-277 FKHPEDPY
+277 FEHPDNPY
-285 TKALVNSEPARD
+285 TKALVNSKPVRD
-297 LAPVMPLAPVL
+297 LAPLMPLAPVL
-308 LKTENL
+308 LKTDHL
-314 SVSYPGADLVAGYKK
+314 SVSYPGTESSAWFKK
-329 SPRHQVL
+329 AAPHQVL
-336 RKVGFELKQ
+336 RKVDFELKQ

-372 SAAQITGEVD
+372 SAAQVSGVVD
-382 VLGNGWQNL
+382 VLGSDWQNL
-391 KPAERRAMR
+391 KSAERRAMR

-413 LSPRMNVMQIVAE
+413 LSPRMNVMQIVSE
-426 GLDVHFPKL
+426 GLDVHFP
-435 STADRESRVLDILRE
+435 TITPAERESRVLDILRE
-450 VGMDRSALLRYPHE
+450 VGIDRSALTRYPHE

-498 IQKQVLALLCELQ
+498 IQKQVLSLLTELQ

-535 MVLKEGR
+535 MVLKAGR
-542 VVEFGDTETLIQ
+542 VVEFGDTETLIK
-554 HPRQAYTKALFTA
+554 HPRQAYTQELFAA
-567 AELT
+567 AELS

>member
-1 MSTASEL
+1 MS
-8 GKSMTPLLRYE
+8 LLRYE
-19 DFSISFG
+19 DLCISFG
-26 SGRREKFAVSHLDL
+26 TGRREKFAVNHLDL
-40 EVGVGE
+40 EIGIGE

-55 SGKTLTALAPLRL
+55 SGKTLTALAPLQL
-68 EPEGAKTSGRILWS
+68 EPEGAKVTGKIIWN
-82 GAKKSNAQSNQQAS
+82 KKDGKG
-96 NQANTEPVD
+96 EVD
-105 LLSLPIQD
+105 LLSMPIQD
-113 IRDIRGRE
+113 IREIRGRE

-141 QIVEAVQVY
+141 QIIEAVQIY

-156 TDCISA
+156 SDSIDA

-167 KKTGI
+167 RKTGI
-172 PEPEK
+172 PEPER
-177 RFYSYPHQLSGG
+177 RFHSYPHQLSGG

-234 SKDAGGMA
+234 SKSDGGMG

-256 AHRVAVLN
+256 AQRVAVLN
-264 QGKLFEVGLTSQV
+264 QGNLMEAGSTKQV
-277 FKHPEDPY
+277 FEHPVDPY
-285 TKALVNSEPARD
+285 TRALVNSEPVRD
-297 LAPVMPLAPVL
+297 LAPLMPLAPVL
-308 LKTENL
+308 LKTEEL
-314 SVSYPGADLVAGYKK
+314 SVAYPSSESVSWFKK
-329 SPRHQVL
+329 APPLKVL
-336 RKVGFELKQ
+336 KKVSFALKQ

-372 SAAQITGEVD
+372 SAAEVSGDVD
-382 VLGNGWQNL
+382 VLGSDWQKL
-391 KPAERRAMR
+391 KPADRRAMR

-413 LSPRMNVMQIVAE
+413 LSPRMNVLQIISE

-435 STADRESRVLDILRE
+435 MAQERETRVLDMLKE
-450 VGMDRSALLRYPHE
+450 VGLDRSALLRYPHE

-472 IAIARALILKPQ
+472 IAIARALILRPQ

-498 IQKQVLALLCELQ
+498 IQKQVLALLTELQ

-535 MVLKEGR
+535 MVLRAGK
-542 VVEFGDTETLIQ
+542 VIEFGDTETLIK
-554 HPRQAYTKALFTA
+554 HPRQTYTKELFAA